1 MAENIASQVNSL
13 AKGVMLESG
22 DANIQAYYGPYTSL
36 DNAVAFFQNNVE
48 PYLLYVPAGYKVG
61 IGTQET
67 VGGLPT
73 WTSITQEYIYIGG
86 GISKAHFVPVIMN
99 LDTEYTALKTKVN
112 GIATGAEVNQNAFGK
127 VKVGSTNI
135 EAEAKEDTLELV
147 AGSNVTITPDTSNDK
162 VTIAATDTTYNEATT
177 SAAGLLSASDKA
189 ILNQLVLVVQD
200 GGWNVDSNFQVS
212 QGGGSGSSQEIPAN
226 LQTTINRIT
235 NILGDLYD
243 KDDNTGNSDG
253 QIIIENDGNSN
264 N

>member
-1 MAENIASQVNSL
+1 MAYDINQETGKLASKAKQMYFEGDSSSIA
-13 AKGVMLESG
+13 AF
-22 DANIQAYYGPYTSL
+22 YGPYESL
-36 DNAVAFFQNNVE
+36 ADAVDYFTTIVSQLFRT
-48 PYLLYVPAGYKVG
+48 VPAGYKIG
-61 IGTQET
+61 IIQNGE
-67 VGGLPT
+67 
-73 WTSITQEYIYIGG
+73 IKQEYIYIGG
-86 GISKAHFVPVIMN
+86 TITTEHFVPVIM
-99 LDTEYTALKTKVN
+99 DSDYASLKTKVS
-112 GIATGAEVNQNAFGK
+112 GIAAGAEVNQNAFGK
-127 VKVGSTNI
+127 VKVGSTTI
-135 EAEAKEDTLELV
+135 EAEAKVDTLELV

-162 VTIAATDTTYNEATT
+162 VTIAATDTTYSEATAST
-177 SAAGLLSASDKA
+177 AGLLSASDKA